1 MQNGILVTNIQRFC
15 LHDGPGIRTTVF
27 LKGCNLRCP
36 WCANPENMYFEL
48 EKDLEEAVFWGNG
61 SAFGPQM
68 PLSMLYNEI
77 KKDYIWFGD
86 EGGVTFSGGEPL
98 LEIQK
103 LAPLFNK
110 LRNDGISLCAET
122 ALFVPSES
130 VIQALEYLDV
140 IIIDI
145 KILDDVMCKE
155 ILGRDAD
162 LEIYER
168 NIQLVESSNIKVI
181 YRVPLI
187 KPYTTNE
194 SNIKRIISF
203 LQRKHYVAVELVKG
217 HNLAEKKY
225 QMLNRKCYIVPDL
238 SDEELDDIYNKFMLN
253 DIHVTMCQI

>member
-1 MQNGILVTNIQRFC
+1 MQNKIWVTNIQRFC

-48 EKDLEEAVFWGNG
+48 EKELEEDD
-61 SAFGPQM
+61 FGGFGRALPQM
-68 PLSMLYNEI
+68 SLAMLYNEI
-77 KKDYIWFGD
+77 KKDYMWFGD
-86 EGGVTFSGGEPL
+86 GGGVTFSGGEPL
-98 LEIQK
+98 LTIQK
-103 LAPLFNK
+103 LAPLFNE

-130 VIQALEYLDV
+130 VKQALEYLDI

-194 SNIKRIISF
+194 SNIKKIISF
-203 LQRKHYVAVELVKG
+203 LQGKHYVTVELIKG

-238 SDEELDDIYNKFMLN
+238 SDEELDDIYHKFILN